1 MFNRTFFGVDDGLLS
16 LGMVASVEPTAPPPA
31 PADWR
36 AGPNLS
42 ERQTSASWATFGSD
56 VLATAPSPSE
66 PNFRPQASRPLSAET
81 GRSYLTESNDV
92 RPSGMPRDRP
102 HVHLG
107 ARARV
112 QATAEDGRQDIVRR
126 RMTSPRPVR
135 FMQTRMTDHRSAISP
150 QSGAGCPQGCGSSHR
165 TGRRP
170 GIAIKFAQPGAFA
183 GGIGHDKTGGGGE
196 TPGGRSCG
204 VSLPAGPS
212 ERM

>member
-1 MFNRTFFGVDDGLLS
+1 MDCCRWAWSPPSSRPHPLQRRPIGGPDQIYLNDRPRPPGRPSVRMFLL
-16 LGMVASVEPTAPPPA
+16 PP
-31 PADWR
+31 
-36 AGPNLS
+36 G
-42 ERQTSASWATFGSD
+42 
-56 VLATAPSPSE
+56 PSE

-102 HVHLG
+102 HVHL
-107 ARARV
+107 AVRARV

-150 QSGAGCPQGCGSSHR
+150 QSGAGCPQRCGSSHR

-183 GGIGHDKTGGGGE
+183 GGIGHDKTGGGE

>member
-1 MFNRTFFGVDDGLLS
+1 MRLFGFSGRFCPVSRPLFHGTFFGVDDGLLS
-16 LGMVASVEPTAPPPA
+16 LSMVASVEPTAPPPA

-102 HVHLG
+102 HVHL
-107 ARARV
+107 AVRARV

-150 QSGAGCPQGCGSSHR
+150 QSGAGCPQG
-165 TGRRP
+165 
-170 GIAIKFAQPGAFA
+170 
-183 GGIGHDKTGGGGE
+183 
-196 TPGGRSCG
+196 
-204 VSLPAGPS
+204 
-212 ERM
+212 